1 MTLSN
6 PTKSPITSF
15 IKDDVI
21 PEIKPAL
28 PDVFMKE
35 KKKKEKSLTFTRLI
49 TLLAKTLLIKTK
61 PQSFKD
67 NFFSFYNRLKS

>member
-35 KKKKEKSLTFTRLI
+35 KKKREKSYVYKIDCVVSQDI
-49 TLLAKTLLIKTK
+49 TH
-61 PQSFKD
+61 
-67 NFFSFYNRLKS
+67 